1 MKKIGLKTA
10 QYTEHP
16 KAFAAVNAANAN
28 FTIQEN

>member
-10 QYTEHP
+10 QYMEQTED
-16 KAFAAVNAANAN
+16 FVAVNAANAN